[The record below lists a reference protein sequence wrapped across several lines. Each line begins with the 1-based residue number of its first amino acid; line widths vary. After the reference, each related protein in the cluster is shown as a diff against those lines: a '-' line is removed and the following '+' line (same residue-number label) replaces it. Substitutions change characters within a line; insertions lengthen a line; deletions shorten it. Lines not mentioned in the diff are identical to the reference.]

1 MLKKQQ
7 KGKNELENLIEVT
20 KKKEKVKK
28 EHVDKKWIATVVIV
42 AFLT

>member
-20 KKKEKVKK
+20 KKKEKVKNVK
-28 EHVDKKWIATVVIV
+28 
-42 AFLT
+42 LT